1 MRPLKWQEMSVSTN
15 KLSCFFVEHARHHL
29 LVTQH
34 HYLPVEDPDPPR
46 RIQRTS
52 KWDNNHGDHTMGG
65 LAMGALQVDLMV
77 PRTQQ
82 LSLAIKGVTA
92 PLHCGGPTGIPSNTM
107 QSQAPSYM
115 SVRFSFAI
123 TTYL

>member
-1 MRPLKWQEMSVSTN
+1 MSVSTN

-34 HYLPVEDPDPPR
+34 HYLPVDDPDPPR

-52 KWDNNHGDHTMGG
+52 KWDNHHGDHTIWG

-77 PRTQQ
+77 PGIQQ
-82 LSLAIKGVTA
+82 LYLAIKGVTA
-92 PLHCGGPTGIPSNTM
+92 PLQCGGPTGIPSNTM
-107 QSQAPSYM
+107 QSQAPAYM